1 MKYIFLFYS
10 FVIFLSYNSQTNNDK
25 DSYKPIDGPCQGC
38 EAIYEYGNEPLS
50 NLDTFPDF
58 EYTGP
63 KLKVTGIVYQK
74 DGKTPAADVIVYAYH
89 TDRNGIYPKKE
100 NSKGWERR
108 HGYLRAW
115 VKTNAD
121 GKYTFYTFRPAAYP
135 NRDIP
140 EHIHL
145 TIKEPNKN
153 EYYIDD
159 VVFDDDPL
167 LTTGKRKKRRNR
179 GGSGI
184 VVLEKE
190 SDLLLGRRDIILG
203 RNIPDYR

>member
-1 MKYIFLFYS
+1 MKNVFLFYS
-10 FVIFLSYNSQTNNDK
+10 FIICFSCNSQSKNHKNFVK
-25 DSYKPIDGPCQGC
+25 LIGGPCEGC
-38 EAIYEYGNEPLS
+38 EAIYEYGNQKLHHT
-50 NLDTFPDF
+50 DTFPDF
-58 EYTGP
+58 TVTEP
-63 KLKVTGIVYQK
+63 KLKVTGIVYQL
-74 DGKTPAADVIVYAYH
+74 DGETPAADVIIYAYH

-100 NSKGWERR
+100 DLEGWGRR

-121 GKYTFYTFRPAAYP
+121 GRYTFYTFRPASYP
-135 NRDIP
+135 NRNLP
-140 EHIHL
+140 EHIHF

-167 LTTGKRKKRRNR
+167 LTKSERVNLRNR

-184 VVLEKE
+184 TRFTKE
-190 SDLLLGRRDIILG
+190 DRLLVAKRDIILG
-203 RNIPDYR
+203 KNIPDYR